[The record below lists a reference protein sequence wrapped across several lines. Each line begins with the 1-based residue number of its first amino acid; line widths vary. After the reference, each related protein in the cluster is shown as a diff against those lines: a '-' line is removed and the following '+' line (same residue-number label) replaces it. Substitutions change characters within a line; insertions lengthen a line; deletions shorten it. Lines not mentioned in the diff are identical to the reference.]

1 RDAAGPMTVV
11 SIEINDGT
19 VSELGGTAYVSVDYT
34 PEGRVTSVDRLNGN
48 GSIEPRTFKVEDGKV
63 VFQTDSLS
71 LYRITDDGV
80 HEESGFPWTYLIIGL
95 AAIAIV
101 VGTVVYMRLRT

>member
-1 RDAAGPMTVV
+1 M
-11 SIEINDGT
+11 
-19 VSELGGTAYVSVDYT
+19 SVDYT